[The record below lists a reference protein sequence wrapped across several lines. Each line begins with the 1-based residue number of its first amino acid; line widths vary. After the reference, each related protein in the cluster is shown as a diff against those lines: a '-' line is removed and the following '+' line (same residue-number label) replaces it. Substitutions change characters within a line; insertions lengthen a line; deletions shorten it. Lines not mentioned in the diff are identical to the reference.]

1 MTILILIPFLQRGV
15 VFVFPFSMVCKID
28 EVEHPCV
35 ISSHGKFLGVLS
47 SNVWSL
53 DILDALQ
60 RVTGVVWLARFNCY
74 YRYRGF
80 KAL

>member
-47 SNVWSL
+47 SNFWSL
-53 DILDALQ
+53 DIRDSIQCIHSVVELQ
-60 RVTGVVWLARFNCY
+60 CLNSY
-74 YRYRGF
+74 SRYRGF
-80 KAL
+80 